1 MRRIGT
7 LIAFFLCFCAVSL
20 SLESDTYRLLSV
32 AKSGKIILISHPTD
46 KTKYLLDASNAKI
59 TCDGKPMEFD
69 ELKNYVLIQ
78 VKFDPVKSEKEGIQL
93 DGNATEIAVSTPP
106 KAE

>member
-7 LIAFFLCFCAVSL
+7 LIAVFMCFCMVFFA
-20 SLESDTYRLLSV
+20 LESDTYRLLSI
-32 AKSGKIILISHPTD
+32 AKSGKMILISHPTD
-46 KTKYLLDASNAKI
+46 KTKYLLDATNAKI

-78 VKFDPVKSEKEGIQL
+78 VKFDLVKSEKEGIQI
-93 DGNATEIAVSTPP
+93 DGNATEIAVNNAP
-106 KAE
+106 KPE